1 MRLRLNRK
9 NRLVGS
15 PRDCSIERPEEAS
28 DVVKIFVSLFRVTI
42 KQLTALLSGYFISQA
57 TGYIVRTVK

>member
-1 MRLRLNRK
+1 M
-9 NRLVGS
+9 VGS

-28 DVVKIFVSLFRVTI
+28 DVVEIFVSLFRVTI